1 MAAWRS
7 QLAERQA
14 AIIPILPT
22 ASEHFAKP
30 ESNQTLVVYGES
42 ARVISEPVIPPEVAE
57 PSRDRASQI
66 VKRRPTLP
74 HRRWKRKD
82 GSRTRPRYFSILIGI
97 DRPTFVRVRTRTDK
111 RASAIS
117 TFHPASAS
125 SARLLGRA
133 TCKARSRS
141 RKSVSRFSDRS
152 LAVNRFLDRNPC
164 RDF

>member
-7 QLAERQA
+7 QLAEHQA

-22 ASEHFAKP
+22 GSEHFAKP

-42 ARVISEPVIPPEVAE
+42 VRVISEPVMPLEVAE
-57 PSRDRASQI
+57 PSRHRVFPI
-66 VKRRPTLP
+66 VKRRRALP
-74 HRRWKRKD
+74 RRRWKRKD
-82 GSRTRPRYFSILIGI
+82 GSRTRPRSFSILIGI

-141 RKSVSRFSDRS
+141 RKRVSRVSDRS